1 MTVAVDNVAK
11 ISLTLDTVNIFK
23 QIENIQEKL
32 NKLSVK
38 NIKASRGEEAFNGI
52 VKSATKAKEQIM
64 TLEKAL
70 KQAEQAYSQAYYKN
84 NTNVKW
90 AMSDE
95 AKKLVDEIKK
105 AQIALNDFKNLKK
118 AINEEITGDKAGSV
132 QNKDWERQQK
142 EALAKQKKEALAQK
156 QLQRDVDKAYS
167 DMLKSEKSKASQAV
181 KIRNAELKEKDRLDK
196 EAQKAQAQLLK
207 EQVKQAREYAQ
218 QEAKIYKD
226 LQKQK
231 LAAQKAQEKK
241 ELAEKKKAQKQL
253 QNEVNKAYK
262 QMVASEKDKA
272 NTELKKIIQ
281 QDKLD
286 SRSYAQ
292 QIRDLRKEIASKYA
306 KGGKYLESGS
316 SLFSDNKSQFER
328 DLETL
333 DNLIIKYNRFKND
346 IQKGNLSRDRY
357 VDELPSYQAEIN
369 NRRKEMQAKM
379 RNMANYISSDDYK
392 QDIAQ
397 IQKLQKEYN
406 QLKADIKGVSEKKQ
420 EVNVTK
426 IKTDDIDNYS
436 KRIRQLRNEL
446 EKRALNDS
454 NFVGSEDYKNK
465 VTNLKNMQTAYNR
478 LKSDIRLAKEES
490 KGFKSYQ
497 TEMARVER
505 EAARVYH
512 EFVNTSRS
520 DSNYNELR
528 KQLKDLANEYQK
540 LNKESVNFRKNIGI
554 SSSRGFY
561 DLNSSYDY
569 FLAKFRSKVTAG
581 IAGIVEGY
589 AMNVIPNFVDTMA
602 KYQQNRTNFAQV
614 LPDNVAN
621 DQKAMNQAM
630 RDFSSIASD
639 YGASIQEVTEA
650 GRLWGRQYKDVAVIQ
665 ELVRNSTKLSITDD
679 MSLIEV
685 NKGLEATMQQYNIHL
700 KDANEAQAVSGK
712 VVDTWAKL
720 ADNAVVTASDL
731 AKANEQSAGAAYQA
745 GVSFDYLNSMI
756 ATMSSATGKAGAEI
770 GRSIRSMLVSMT
782 SNKAQKYFQQLGI
795 STKEIGTDGV
805 MHVRSYEKV
814 IDELMKKLKSNPKDV
829 SNVVLAMSGGKYQY
843 NNVMAL
849 LKNYDNLQKNLQTVR
864 SSSGWADEQV
874 ALQYQTISRQL
885 KALTADFQQMII
897 TLDQA
902 GASAGISN
910 LIQQARY
917 IVQVLSSIKPENIQ
931 ALMSTVE
938 GFVKLAVVLKGLS
951 VLVTVTTRMKAL
963 LLIMRALPSV
973 LTSTARGITSISTAL
988 GLLQRSLGWIGLLLT
1003 LGQVLFTVGEAI
1015 YDFDQKAS
1023 FDNIKKQTQQLG
1035 STINSLTEEAK
1046 MVANV
1051 GVDNI
1056 EKYASVMSSANDII
1070 RNSTSTQQEKEKAN
1084 KTLSN
1089 SEQALTSLIGAEA
1102 VERLKAS
1109 NFSQE
1114 AVSKEIS
1121 IYQQMQ
1127 ITSNA
1132 MLQQRIKDEIS
1143 TTDAVIENVT
1153 TRINAYQ
1160 KEMEYYSKIAQVKF
1174 QTYKSAYDNYEKN
1187 WASKEDSF
1195 AKQMATRDLN
1205 KAQSEYKEAQ
1215 TKASEFIYMQGETR
1229 KILSDLTTNR
1239 ARYSN
1244 LANGKIT
1251 EPANKANIT
1260 SSNGGIVD
1268 EAISSGKKGSK
1279 GKTGSGSTKDYTEQK
1294 ERNDLIIQRNKLWYE
1309 GSIQAKQYENAL
1321 KTVTNNEQYYGSTV
1335 ASIIKKSSLYTER
1348 SKQLEGYQKKLET
1361 FRQSLQNELDKK
1373 MQANPQLMASLNYQV
1388 GMKAE
1393 ELNKNIEVN
1402 KELYQQEKTVST
1414 IVNMISSVN
1423 QKLEDTKSKQIDV
1436 VNNLRKINEEISKQK
1451 ISDIEQQASIDLA
1464 RVNRPLNYGK
1474 DKQQNEI
1481 NLEAEKSKL
1490 KERIKQYQ
1498 EAEQDLLI
1506 KIQQGKE
1513 QFIQEAEQLRNK
1525 RLQIV
1530 EETKAKIAQLEYEK
1544 NLDIRQGLYD
1554 VTQQFLIQ
1562 GNTLRDIWNN
1572 LWKDLAREALQ
1583 KLFRIQAQASILGSL
1598 FGWSTKSVTS
1608 TVSASNYNFGNSFG
1622 YSDFKLSHTGENL
1635 TGYPKMHTGGMVAKG
1650 RLGVVPKLK
1659 SDEVIRTLQIGE
1671 EVNSVSDR
1679 RSNEILA
1686 TVAMKAIDSR
1696 SQQPNNINIMALDAK
1711 SFAEYLNDNADILL
1725 AVLNKQG
1732 ALGRR

>member
-1 MTVAVDNVAK
+1 MATAVDNVAK

-38 NIKASRGEEAFNGI
+38 NIKATRGEEAFESIKKG
-52 VKSATKAKEQIM
+52 ATKAKEEIM

-95 AKKLVDEIKK
+95 AKALVENIKK
-105 AQIALNDFKNLKK
+105 AQSALNDFKLLKK
-118 AINEEITGDKAGSV
+118 AINEELTGNNYASV
-132 QNKDWERQQK
+132 QNKDYQRQQK
-142 EALAKQKKEALAQK
+142 EALAQQKEQQK
-156 QLQRDVDKAYS
+156 L
-167 DMLKSEKSKASQAV
+167 ASQQAKEQERLV
-181 KIRNAELKEKDRLDK
+181 KEQAKEQQRLAKEQAKAEQD
-196 EAQKAQAQLLK
+196 LLK
-207 EQVKQAREYAQ
+207 EQVRQAKEYAQ
-218 QEAKIYKD
+218 QEAKIYKE
-226 LQKQK
+226 LQK
-231 LAAQKAQEKK
+231 EKTAELKRAEK
-241 ELAEKKKAQKQL
+241 ERLAEQKKAQKQL
-253 QNEVNKAYK
+253 QEEVNRAYK
-262 QMVASEKDKA
+262 QMVNSEKASA
-272 NTELKKIIQ
+272 NAELKGIIQ
-281 QDKLD
+281 QQKLD

-306 KGGKYLESGS
+306 QGGKYLESGS
-316 SLFSDNKSQFER
+316 SLFSNNSSQYER
-328 DLETL
+328 DIAKLNKLIDLE
-333 DNLIIKYNRFKND
+333 NRFRAS
-346 IQKGNLSRDRY
+346 LSNNRDY
-357 VDELPSYQAEIN
+357 MDFTTDFATYQQEIN
-369 NRRKEMQAKM
+369 RTRKYIQQAM
-379 RNMANYISSDDYK
+379 RNNPNYYGSDEYK
-392 QDIAQ
+392 KNIAD

-406 QLKADIKGVSEKKQ
+406 QLKADIKGVAETKQ
-420 EVNVTK
+420 QVNNTK
-426 IKTDDIDNYS
+426 IKTDDIDNYA

-446 EKRALNDS
+446 ERKSLNDS
-454 NFVGSEDYKNK
+454 NYIGSEDYKKEVANI
-465 VTNLKNMQTAYNR
+465 KNMQTAYNR
-478 LKSDIRLAKEES
+478 LKSDIRLAREES
-490 KGFKSYQ
+490 KGFKNYQ

-505 EAARVYH
+505 EAAKVYH
-512 EFVNTSRS
+512 EFANTPRTA
-520 DSNYNELR
+520 DNYNDLR
-528 KQLKDLANEYQK
+528 QQLKDLANEYQK

-589 AMNVIPNFVDTMA
+589 AMNAIPNFVETMSQ
-602 KYQQNRTNFAQV
+602 YQQNRTNFAQV

-621 DQKAMNQAM
+621 DQNAMNQAM
-630 RDFSSIASD
+630 RDFTGIASD
-639 YGASIQEVTEA
+639 YGASVQEVTEA

-679 MSLIEV
+679 MSLVEV

-745 GVSFDYLNSMI
+745 GVGFDYLNAMI

-770 GRSIRSMLVSMT
+770 GRSIRSMLVSMN

-795 STKEIGTDGV
+795 ATKEIGTDGV

-814 IDELMKKLKSNPKDV
+814 IDELMKKLKTNPNDV

-885 KALTADFQQMII
+885 KALNADFQQMII

-902 GASAGISN
+902 GASAGISTF
-910 LIQQARY
+910 IQYGRDL
-917 IVQVLSSIKPENIQ
+917 VQVLSHINPDNIKMLTDTAITLTEIAV
-931 ALMSTVE
+931 AL
-938 GFVKLAVVLKGLS
+938 KALS
-951 VLVTVTTRMKAL
+951 VVKSVSISLAGILPML
-963 LLIMRALPSV
+963 RALPSI
-973 LTSTARGITSISTAL
+973 LSATARGILEVRGA
-988 GLLQRSLGWIGLLLT
+988 IGLVSKLT
-1003 LGQVLFTVGEAI
+1003 GMLGMLVMVAEVAYTL
-1015 YDFDQKAS
+1015 YDAFSSLSKS
-1023 FDNIKKQTQQLG
+1023 ESIRNIANQTQQLTQATNG
-1035 STINSLTEEAK
+1035 LIQEA
-1046 MVANV
+1046 NNLSSS

-1056 EKYASVMSSANDII
+1056 EKYATAMKNANDVL
-1070 RNSTSTQQEKEKAN
+1070 TSATATQQEKDEAN
-1084 KTLSN
+1084 KQLSA
-1089 SEQALTSLIGAEA
+1089 SETALTNLIGDSA
-1102 VERLKAS
+1102 VQRIKAS
-1109 NFSQE
+1109 GYTKD
-1114 AVSKEIS
+1114 AIAKEIG

-1127 ITSNA
+1127 VTSNTV
-1132 MLQQRIKDEIS
+1132 MQQRIQDEIN
-1143 TTDAVIENVT
+1143 TTQGVISSSQL
-1153 TRINAYQ
+1153 RINQYQREMDSLYKLTRMRFEEARNAYNDYQ
-1160 KEMEYYSKIAQVKF
+1160 ARFKGKEDTIMAQIAKADLDRKIQ
-1174 QTYKSAYDNYEKN
+1174 
-1187 WASKEDSF
+1187 ASKE
-1195 AKQMATRDLN
+1195 ATERMANVIEEKGRYQTQNTNATIELN
-1205 KAQSEYKEAQ
+1205 KLQMLKNGIIPKSSYEQEYIKGAQGG
-1215 TKASEFIYMQGETR
+1215 IPDETPP
-1229 KILSDLTTNR
+1229 T
-1239 ARYSN
+1239 
-1244 LANGKIT
+1244 GKKSK
-1251 EPANKANIT
+1251 KAN
-1260 SSNGGIVD
+1260 
-1268 EAISSGKKGSK
+1268 SSG
-1279 GKTGSGSTKDYTEQK
+1279 GSGSTKNYAEQK
-1294 ERNDLIIQRNKLWYE
+1294 ERNDLTRERNQLWYE
-1309 GSIQAKQYENAL
+1309 GSIQAKQYENSL
-1321 KTVTNNEQYYGSTV
+1321 KTITNDEQYYGSTI
-1335 ASIIKKSSLYTER
+1335 ASIIEKSNLYTER
-1348 SKQLEGYQKKLET
+1348 SKQLEEYQKKLEA

-1402 KELYQQEKTVST
+1402 KELYQQEKTYST

-1423 QKLEDTKSKQIDV
+1423 QKLEDTKTKQLDIA
-1436 VNNLRKINEEISKQK
+1436 NNLRKVNEEISKQR

-1464 RVNRPLNYGK
+1464 RVNRPLNYSK
-1474 DKQQNEI
+1474 DKQQNDI
-1481 NLEAEKSKL
+1481 NLEAEKAKL
-1490 KERIKQYQ
+1490 VEYNNLLQQ
-1498 EAEQDLLI
+1498 AEQQVTDARNKGKLYT
-1506 KIQQGKE
+1506 IQQ
-1513 QFIQEAEQLRNK
+1513 AEQLRDSRIK
-1525 RLQIV
+1525 LV

-1562 GNTLRDIWNN
+1562 GNSLKDIWNN

-1583 KLFRIQAQASILGSL
+1583 RLFQIQAQASILSSL
-1598 FGWSTKSVTS
+1598 FGWGIGGSGKAITAGAGANKSVS
-1608 TVSASNYNFGNSFG
+1608 LPNYSSILTN
-1622 YSDFKLSHTGENL
+1622 HTGANV
-1635 TGYPKMHTGGMVAKG
+1635 GVYPKMHTGGMVEKG

-1696 SQQPNNINIMALDAK
+1696 SQQPNNINIMALDSK